1 MGLDMYLFKY
11 RKFENTTPAEIYAI
25 EQYLEWKNNPRAKGE
40 SMKNW
45 TGIPYERVPKG
56 KKLEF
61 YKHMLRVEYS
71 DYDAEK
77 KWPWYRIKHEI
88 GYWRKANQVHSW
100 FVENV
105 QGGEDDC
112 GDYIVTKEKL
122 QELLDICIRLKNELV
137 LVPGRVCTGESYV
150 DGKWQRLYRDGS
162 TIGNPEL
169 AEELLP
175 SCDGFFFG
183 STEYGEWY
191 YEDIVQTVDI
201 LTKVIE
207 ETDWE
212 NEVVFYSS
220 SW

>member
-1 MGLDMYLFKY
+1 MGLDMYLFRY
-11 RKFENTTPAEIYAI
+11 RKFENTTPSEIYAI
-25 EQYLEWKNNPRAKGE
+25 EQYLEWKNHPRAKGE

-45 TGIPYERVPKG
+45 TGVSYKSVPKG

-61 YKHMLRVEYS
+61 YKSLLRVEYS
-71 DYDAEK
+71 DYDTEK
-77 KWPWYRIKHEI
+77 KWPWYRIKHEV
-88 GYWRKANQVHSW
+88 GYWRKANQIHNW

-105 QGGEDDC
+105 QDGENDC

-122 QELLDICIRLKNELV
+122 QELLDICVRLKNELV
-137 LVPGRVCTGESYV
+137 LVPGRICTGSTFKN
-150 DGKWQRLYRDGS
+150 GKAIPIYEDGS

-175 SCDGFFFG
+175 SCSGFFFG
-183 STEYGEWY
+183 CTDYDSY
-191 YEDIVQTVDI
+191 YYDDIVQTVDI
-201 LTKVIE
+201 LTEVIE